1 MKISTIYPIGAF
13 FLFFIVSCSKSN
25 KKSNSIVVQSS
36 TIQIE
41 ENPFLEK
48 YEGGYMID
56 VKGYVSNSETEM
68 FVLHK
73 NGVAQ
78 WMYVTLI
85 DGKSNVASEK
95 SGNWTAT
102 ENKITITIKG
112 NSGNIVE
119 EYIRTSDRFNCG
131 DRSLKKVR

>member
-1 MKISTIYPIGAF
+1 MKILTIYPICVF

-25 KKSNSIVVQSS
+25 KKANSIVVQSS
-36 TIQIE
+36 TVQIE
-41 ENPFLEK
+41 KNPFLEK
-48 YEGGYMID
+48 YEGGYMIE
-56 VKGYVSNSETEM
+56 VKGYASNSEAEM

-119 EYIRTSDRFNCG
+119 EYIKTSDQFNCV

>member
-1 MKISTIYPIGAF
+1 MKILTVCYLWAF
-13 FLFFIVSCSKSN
+13 FLFCVISCSNPN
-25 KKSNSIVVQSS
+25 KRANSIVVQSS
-36 TIQIE
+36 TVRIE
-41 ENPFLEK
+41 GNPFLEK
-48 YEGGYMID
+48 YEGGYMIE
-56 VKGYVSNSETEM
+56 VKGYASNSEAEM

-73 NGVAQ
+73 NGIAQ

-85 DGKSNVASEK
+85 NGKSNVASEK

-112 NSGNIVE
+112 NSGDIVE
-119 EYIRTSDRFNCG
+119 EYVKTSDQFNCG